1 MRETKLWSWHI
12 LAGVFLF
19 VLLGAHMCTMH
30 LDEVLGKLAGAREGL
45 EVLSFGAVA
54 DRASP
59 ATAAFYFL
67 FAGAALY
74 HGLYGLRNILCELT
88 TKESLKKALG
98 SAIVVVGVVLFAY
111 GAYAAVASASL

>member
-30 LDEVLGKLAGAREGL
+30 LDEVLGKLVGASEG

-54 DRASP
+54 DRAGP
-59 ATAAFYFL
+59 AMGVFYLL

-88 TKESLKKALG
+88 TKESVKKALG
-98 SAIVVVGVVLFAY
+98 SVITVVGVVLFAY